1 MHTAG
6 SKETCHMLELE
17 SKGNPTVL
25 EPVILGV
32 IHIVLQREGHGRGLW
47 PAGDTPQVPSCHFL
61 ISSSVSWDLIGY
73 IANT

>member
-32 IHIVLQREGHGRGLW
+32 IHIVIAEGRAW
-47 PAGDTPQVPSCHFL
+47 KRAVASR
-61 ISSSVSWDLIGY
+61 
-73 IANT
+73 